1 VPELFGRG
9 KDQAARRLAA
19 HDSVLIVGLGRF
31 GRSVALELV
40 SCGVEVLGIDA
51 DPEIVQDLSVSLTHC
66 VRADSTNEEAL
77 RQLGVEEFDRAVVA
91 IGTHIESSLLTA
103 SLLKAMGVTNIWAK
117 AISLAH
123 GRILEQLGIE
133 HVVYPE
139 HEMGRRVAH
148 LVKGR
153 MLDFI
158 QFEPDYAMVKTDPPA
173 MLLGT
178 PLSQT
183 GVRRRHGVTVV
194 GVKEANGPFTHATGE
209 TVLKPG
215 DTIIVSG
222 LPIDVEKFSEIR

>member
-1 VPELFGRG
+1 MPDLFARH
-9 KDQAARRLAA
+9 KDQTARRLGAS
-19 HDSVLIVGLGRF
+19 DSVLVVGLGRF
-31 GRSVALELV
+31 GRSLALELV

-51 DPEIVQDLSVSLTHC
+51 DPQIVQDMSVSLTHC
-66 VRADSTNEEAL
+66 VRADSTSEEAL
-77 RQLGVEEFDRAVVA
+77 RQLGAEEFDRAVVA

-103 SLLKAMGVTNIWAK
+103 SLLKNLGVTNIWAK
-117 AISLAH
+117 AISVAH

-153 MLDFI
+153 MMDFI

-173 MLLGT
+173 MLLGK

-183 GVRRRHGVTVV
+183 GVRRAHGVTVV
-194 GVKEANGPFTHATGE
+194 GVREPNGPFTHATGD

-222 LPIDVEKFSEIR
+222 LPNAVEKFSEIR

>member
-1 VPELFGRG
+1 MPDLFARG
-9 KDQAARRLAA
+9 KDPSSRRTE
-19 HDSVLIVGLGRF
+19 DSVLVVGLGRF
-31 GRSVALELV
+31 GRSLALELV

-51 DPEIVQDLSVSLTHC
+51 DGQIVQDMSALLTHC
-66 VRADSTNEEAL
+66 VRADSTSEEAL

-91 IGTHIESSLLTA
+91 IGTHLESSLLTA
-103 SLLKAMGVTNIWAK
+103 SLLKNLGVGTIWAK
-117 AISLAH
+117 AISEPH

-173 MLLGT
+173 MLLGR

-183 GVRRRHGVTVV
+183 GVRRAHGVTVV
-194 GVKEANGPFTHATGE
+194 GVRKPDGPFSHATGE
-209 TVLKPG
+209 TVLERG

-222 LPIDVEKFSEIR
+222 LPNDVERFSEIR